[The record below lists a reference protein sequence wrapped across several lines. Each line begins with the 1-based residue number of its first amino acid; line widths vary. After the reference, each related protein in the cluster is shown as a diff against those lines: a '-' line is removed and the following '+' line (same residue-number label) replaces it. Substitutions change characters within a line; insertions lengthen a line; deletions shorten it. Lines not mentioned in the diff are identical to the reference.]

1 LAEVSPVNELERMRH
16 SAAHVMAKAVTD
28 LIPGTRVAIGPPI
41 EDGFYYD
48 FELGRD
54 IDPEQDFPEIER
66 RMREQIASD
75 LPFEHSEWPAEKA
88 RAHFERLG
96 EKYKVELI
104 DDLVKNDRVER
115 VGIYKHGDFVD
126 LCRGPHVTSTGQIGA
141 VKLLRTA
148 GAYWRGDSKR
158 EQLTRIYATAWP
170 TQAELDDYLHRLEE
184 ARKRDHRRLGQQL
197 ELFSFHEESP
207 GSAFWLPNGT
217 ILRQTIE
224 DFVRAEHRAR
234 GYREVRTPVIL
245 DRTLWERSGHW
256 ALYKGNMFVTETE
269 DREYGIKP
277 MNCIGAYVIYKE
289 RIHSFRELPLRLAE
303 LTGVLHRNELSGTLA
318 GLFRVRQ
325 FAQDDSHIFVSP
337 DGLEE
342 ELGRVLDFGLFLLR
356 AFGFEEFK
364 VGLSVRDPA
373 NTDKFLGGDEQWNHA
388 EDALLRLSRSR
399 GLEPE
404 VMFGEAKFYGPSLDI
419 HLRDALG
426 RYHQCTTIQIDFN
439 APERFDLEFVGSD
452 GHTHRPIV
460 IHRALIGSYERFI
473 GVLTEHYAGAFPLWL
488 APVQAI
494 VLPIADRHADYAAGV
509 LERLRAA
516 GLRAELDER
525 AERVQAKIRDAQLR
539 KIPYMLVV
547 GDREAADN
555 TAAVRLRTNENLG
568 PLPLG
573 DFLKTAAHL
582 IETRAV
588 ELSRPTPLADTL
600 PSG

>member
-1 LAEVSPVNELERMRH
+1 VDDLERMRH

-28 LIPGTRVAIGPPI
+28 LIPGTKVAIGPPI

-66 RMREQIASD
+66 RMREQIAAD
-75 LPFEHSEWPAEKA
+75 LPFTYDEWPAERA
-88 RAHFERLG
+88 REHFARLG

-104 DDLVKNDRVER
+104 DDLVKNDGVEQ
-115 VGIYKHGDFVD
+115 VGIYQHGDFID
-126 LCRGPHVTSTGQIGA
+126 LCRGPHVESTGRIGP

-170 TQAELDDYLHRLEE
+170 SQAELDDYLHRLEE

-217 ILRQTIE
+217 TLRQTIE
-224 DFVRAEHRAR
+224 DFVRTEQRAR

-277 MNCIGAYVIYKE
+277 MNCLGSYLIYKE
-289 RIHSFRELPLRLAE
+289 KIHSFRDLPLRLAE
-303 LTGVLHRNELSGTLA
+303 LTGVLHRNELSGALA

-325 FAQDDSHIFVSP
+325 FVQDDCHIFVTP

-342 ELGRVLDFGLFLLR
+342 ELGRNLDFGLFLMR
-356 AFGFEEFK
+356 SFGFEEFK

-373 NTDKFLGGDEQWNHA
+373 NTDKFLGGDEQWNLA

-404 VMFGEAKFYGPSLDI
+404 VMFGEAKFYGPSLDV

-452 GHTHRPIV
+452 GHPHRPIV
-460 IHRALIGSYERFI
+460 VHRALIGSFERFI

-494 VLPIADRHADYAAGV
+494 VLPIADRHADYAASV
-509 LERLRAA
+509 LQRLRSA
-516 GLRAELDER
+516 GLRAELDDR

-568 PLPLG
+568 PLPL
-573 DFLKTAAHL
+573 DRFLAATADL
-582 IETRAV
+582 IQTRSPELALPAAV
-588 ELSRPTPLADTL
+588 
-600 PSG
+600 PS

>member
-1 LAEVSPVNELERMRH
+1 MNDLERMRH

-75 LPFEHSEWPAEKA
+75 LPFEHSEWPAERA

-115 VGIYKHGDFVD
+115 VGIYQHGDFVD
-126 LCRGPHVTSTGQIGA
+126 LCRGPHVPSTGQIGA

-217 ILRQTIE
+217 ILRQAIE

-325 FAQDDSHIFVSP
+325 FAQDDTHIFVSP

-516 GLRAELDER
+516 GLRAELDDR

-568 PLPLG
+568 PLPLD

-588 ELSRPTPLADTL
+588 ELSVPTALADPL

>member
-1 LAEVSPVNELERMRH
+1 MRH

-54 IDPEQDFPEIER
+54 IDPEQDFPEVER
-66 RMREQIASD
+66 RIREQIDAD
-75 LPFEHSEWPAEKA
+75 LPFEHSEWPVEQA
-88 RAHFERLG
+88 RAHFDRLG

-104 DDLVKNDRVER
+104 DDLVRNDGVER
-115 VGIYKHGDFVD
+115 VGIYRHGDFVD
-126 LCRGPHVTSTGQIGA
+126 LCRGPHVASTGQIGP

-170 TQAELDDYLHRLEE
+170 SQAELDDYLHRPEE

-269 DREYGIKP
+269 EREYGIKP
-277 MNCIGAYVIYKE
+277 MNCIGSYVIYKE

-325 FAQDDSHIFVSP
+325 FVQDDTHIFVAP
-337 DGLEE
+337 EQVED
-342 ELGRVLDFGLFLLR
+342 ELARVFDFGVDMLK
-356 AFGFEEFK
+356 AFGFEEYK
-364 VGLSVRDPA
+364 VVLSVRDPA
-373 NTDKFLGGDEQWNHA
+373 EKEKFLGADELWENA
-388 EDALLRLSRSR
+388 EDALKRL
-399 GLEPE
+399 
-404 VMFGEAKFYGPSLDI
+404 A
-419 HLRDALG
+419 
-426 RYHQCTTIQIDFN
+426 
-439 APERFDLEFVGSD
+439 
-452 GHTHRPIV
+452 
-460 IHRALIGSYERFI
+460 
-473 GVLTEHYAGAFPLWL
+473 
-488 APVQAI
+488 
-494 VLPIADRHADYAAGV
+494 
-509 LERLRAA
+509 
-516 GLRAELDER
+516 
-525 AERVQAKIRDAQLR
+525 
-539 KIPYMLVV
+539 
-547 GDREAADN
+547 
-555 TAAVRLRTNENLG
+555 
-568 PLPLG
+568 
-573 DFLKTAAHL
+573 
-582 IETRAV
+582 
-588 ELSRPTPLADTL
+588 
-600 PSG
+600 

>member
-1 LAEVSPVNELERMRH
+1 VDDLERMRH

-48 FELGRD
+48 FELSRD
-54 IDPEQDFPEIER
+54 IDPEHDFPEIER
-66 RMREQIASD
+66 RMREQVGSD
-75 LPFEHSEWPAEKA
+75 LPFEHDEWPVDRA
-88 RAHFERLG
+88 RAHFEVLG

-104 DDLVKNDRVER
+104 DDLVRNEGVER
-115 VGIYKHGDFVD
+115 VGIYRHGDFVD
-126 LCRGPHVTSTGQIGA
+126 LCRGPHVPSTGRIGA

-170 TQAELDDYLHRLEE
+170 SQAELDDYLHRLEE

-197 ELFSFHEESP
+197 DLFSFHEESP

-217 ILRQTIE
+217 TLRQTVE

-234 GYREVRTPVIL
+234 GYKEVRTPVIL

-269 DREYGIKP
+269 DREYGVKP

-325 FAQDDSHIFVSP
+325 FAQDDTHIFVAP
-337 DGLEE
+337 EGLEE
-342 ELGRVLDFGLFLLR
+342 EVGRVLDFGLFLLR
-356 AFGFEEFK
+356 AFGFEQLK

-373 NTDKFLGGDEQWNHA
+373 NTDKFLGRDDQWDHA
-388 EDALLRLSRSR
+388 EEVLRRVSRSR

-419 HLRDALG
+419 HLKDALG
-426 RYHQCTTIQIDFN
+426 RLHQCTTIQIDFN
-439 APERFDLEFVGSD
+439 APERFELEYIGSD
-452 GHTHRPIV
+452 GHAHRPLV
-460 IHRALIGSYERFI
+460 IHRALIGSFERFI

-494 VLPIADRHADYAAGV
+494 VLPIADRHAAYAGQV
-509 LERLRAA
+509 LERLQGA
-516 GLRAELDER
+516 GLRAELDDR

-547 GDREAADN
+547 GDREAAEG
-555 TAAVRLRTNENLG
+555 TVAVRLRTNENLG
-568 PLPLG
+568 PRPL
-573 DFLKTAAHL
+573 DAFLAAAARL
-582 IETRAV
+582 VETRSL
-588 ELSRPTPLADTL
+588 ELGAPVPASAPA
-600 PSG
+600 

>member
-1 LAEVSPVNELERMRH
+1 MNDLERMRH

-28 LIPGTRVAIGPPI
+28 LIPGTKVAIGPPI
-41 EDGFYYD
+41 DDGFYYD
-48 FELGRD
+48 FELARD

-66 RMREQIASD
+66 RIREQLKAG
-75 LPFEHSEWPAEKA
+75 LAFEHDEWPSDQA
-88 RAHFERLG
+88 RAHFDRLG

-104 DDLVKNDRVER
+104 DDLGVER
-115 VGIYKHGDFVD
+115 VGIYRHGDFVD
-126 LCRGPHVTSTGQIGA
+126 LCRGPHVGSTTEIGA

-158 EQLTRIYATAWP
+158 EMLTRIYATAWP
-170 TQAELDDYLHRLEE
+170 TQEELDAYLERLEE

-224 DFVRAEHRAR
+224 DYNRGEHRKR
-234 GYREVRTPVIL
+234 GYKEVRTPVIL

-277 MNCIGAYVIYKE
+277 MNCIGAYVIYREK
-289 RIHSFRELPLRLAE
+289 IHSFRELPLRLAE
-303 LTGVLHRNELSGTLA
+303 LSGVLHRNELSGTMA

-325 FAQDDSHIFVSP
+325 FMQDDTHIFVSP
-337 DGLEE
+337 EGLEE
-342 ELGRVLDFGLFLLR
+342 ELGRVMDFGLFLLR

-364 VGLSVRDPA
+364 LGLSVRDA
-373 NTDKFLGGDEQWNHA
+373 SKEKFLGTDEQWNPA
-388 EDALLRLSRSR
+388 EAALLRLSRSR

-404 VMFGEAKFYGPSLDI
+404 IMQGEAKFYGPSLDI
-419 HLRDALG
+419 HLKDALG

-439 APERFDLEFVGSD
+439 APERFDLEFIGSD
-452 GHTHRPIV
+452 GQPHRPIV
-460 IHRALIGSYERFI
+460 IHRALLGSYERFI

-488 APVQAI
+488 APVQAV
-494 VLPIADRHADYAAGV
+494 VLPIADRHVEYARSV
-509 LERLRAA
+509 LDTLEAA
-516 GLRAELDER
+516 GLRGELDDRGER
-525 AERVQAKIRDAQLR
+525 INAKIRDAQLR

-547 GDREAADN
+547 GDREAAEGQV
-555 TAAVRLRTNENLG
+555 AARLRSGEQ
-568 PLPLG
+568 LPAMPVGELVG
-573 DFLKTAAHL
+573 
-582 IETRAV
+582 RACRIV
-588 ELSRPTPLADTL
+588 EERSTEL
-600 PSG
+600 

>member
-1 LAEVSPVNELERMRH
+1 MNDLERMRH

-509 LERLRAA
+509 LERLRTA

-568 PLPLG
+568 PLPLD

-588 ELSRPTPLADTL
+588 ELSRPTPLADSL

>member
-1 LAEVSPVNELERMRH
+1 MNDLERMRH

-48 FELGRD
+48 FELARD
-54 IDPEQDFPEIER
+54 IDPEKDFPEIER
-66 RMREQIASD
+66 RIQEQLKAG
-75 LPFEHSEWPAEKA
+75 LAFEHDEWSSADA

-104 DDLVKNDRVER
+104 DDLAVER
-115 VGIYKHGDFVD
+115 VGIYRHGDFVD
-126 LCRGPHVTSTGQIGA
+126 LCRGPHVGSTKEIGA

-158 EQLTRIYATAWP
+158 EMLTRIYATAWP
-170 TQAELDDYLHRLEE
+170 TQPELDAYLERLEE
-184 ARKRDHRRLGQQL
+184 ARRRDHRRLGQQL

-217 ILRQTIE
+217 VLRQTIE
-224 DFVRAEHRAR
+224 DFNREEHRKR
-234 GYREVRTPVIL
+234 GYKEVRTPVIL

-269 DREYGIKP
+269 EREYGIKP

-289 RIHSFRELPLRLAE
+289 KIHSFRELPLRLAE
-303 LTGVLHRNELSGTLA
+303 LSGVLHRNELSGTMA

-325 FAQDDSHIFVSP
+325 FMQDDTHIFVSP
-337 DGLEE
+337 EGLEE
-342 ELGRVLDFGLFLLR
+342 ELGRVMDFGLFLLR
-356 AFGFEEFK
+356 AFGFEELK
-364 VGLSVRDPA
+364 VGLSVRDA
-373 NTDKFLGGDEQWNHA
+373 GKEKFLGTDEQWNPA
-388 EDALLRLSRSR
+388 EEALLRLSRSR

-404 VMFGEAKFYGPSLDI
+404 IMQGEAKFYGPSLDI

-452 GHTHRPIV
+452 GQPHRPIV
-460 IHRALIGSYERFI
+460 IHRALLGSYERFI

-488 APVQAI
+488 APVQAV
-494 VLPIADRHADYAAGV
+494 VLPIADRHVEYGRSV
-509 LERLRAA
+509 LDALESA
-516 GLRAELDER
+516 GLRAELDDR
-525 AERVQAKIRDAQLR
+525 AERVNAKIRDAQLR

-547 GDREAADN
+547 GDREAAEGQV
-555 TAAVRLRTNENLG
+555 AARLRSGEQ
-568 PLPLG
+568 LPAMPVAELVERAG
-573 DFLKTAAHL
+573 RIVGERS
-582 IETRAV
+582 IE
-588 ELSRPTPLADTL
+588 L
-600 PSG
+600 

>member
-1 LAEVSPVNELERMRH
+1 VNDLERMRH

-75 LPFEHSEWPAEKA
+75 LPFEHSEWPAERA

-115 VGIYKHGDFVD
+115 VGIYQHGDFVD
-126 LCRGPHVTSTGQIGA
+126 LCRGPHVPSTGQIGA

-325 FAQDDSHIFVSP
+325 FAQDDTHIFVSP

-516 GLRAELDER
+516 GLRAELDDR

-568 PLPLG
+568 PLPLD

-588 ELSRPTPLADTL
+588 ELSVPTALADPL

>member
-1 LAEVSPVNELERMRH
+1 VNDLERMRH

-28 LIPGTRVAIGPPI
+28 LIPGTKVAIGPPI

-48 FELGRD
+48 FELARD
-54 IDPEQDFPEIER
+54 IDPERDFPEIER
-66 RMREQIASD
+66 RMREQIGAD
-75 LPFEHSEWPAEKA
+75 LPFQHAEWPVDRA
-88 RAHFERLG
+88 RDHFARLG

-104 DDLVKNDRVER
+104 DDLVKNEGVDR
-115 VGIYKHGDFVD
+115 VGIYQHGDFVD
-126 LCRGPHVTSTGQIGA
+126 LCRGPHVDSTGQIGA

-170 TQAELDDYLHRLEE
+170 SQVELDDYLHRLEE
-184 ARKRDHRRLGQQL
+184 ARKRDHRRVGQQL

-234 GYREVRTPVIL
+234 GYKEIRTPVIL

-289 RIHSFRELPLRLAE
+289 KLHSFRELPLRLAE

-325 FAQDDSHIFVSP
+325 FVQDDTHIFVTP

-342 ELGRVLDFGLFLLR
+342 ELARVLDFGLFLLR

-373 NTDKFLGGDEQWNHA
+373 NTDKFLGSDEQWDRA
-388 EDALLRLSRSR
+388 EEALLRLSRSR

-404 VMFGEAKFYGPSLDI
+404 VMFGEAKFYGPSLDV

-452 GHTHRPIV
+452 GQPHRPIV
-460 IHRALIGSYERFI
+460 LHRALIGSYERFI
-473 GVLTEHYAGAFPLWL
+473 GVLIEHYAGAFPLWL
-488 APVQAI
+488 APVQAV
-494 VLPIADRHADYAAGV
+494 VLPIADRHADYAAQV
-509 LERLRAA
+509 LERLQAA
-516 GLRAELDER
+516 GLRAELDDR

-547 GDREAADN
+547 GDREAADG
-555 TAAVRLRTNENLG
+555 TVAVRLRTNENLG
-568 PLPLG
+568 PVPLD
-573 DFLKTAAHL
+573 DFLATATDL
-582 IETRAV
+582 IATRS
-588 ELSRPTPLADTL
+588 LDLTL
-600 PSG
+600 PVPV

>member
-1 LAEVSPVNELERMRH
+1 VNDLERMRH

-75 LPFEHSEWPAEKA
+75 LPFEHSEWPAERA

-115 VGIYKHGDFVD
+115 VGIYQHGDFVD
-126 LCRGPHVTSTGQIGA
+126 LCRGPHVPSTGQIGA

-217 ILRQTIE
+217 ILRQAIE

-325 FAQDDSHIFVSP
+325 FAQDDTHIFVSP

-516 GLRAELDER
+516 GLRAELDDR

-568 PLPLG
+568 PLPLD

-588 ELSRPTPLADTL
+588 ELSVPTALADPL

>member
-1 LAEVSPVNELERMRH
+1 VNDLERMRH

-28 LIPGTRVAIGPPI
+28 LIPGSRVAIGPPI

-48 FELGRD
+48 FELTRD

-66 RMREQIASD
+66 RMREQVGAG
-75 LPFEHSEWPAEKA
+75 LAFEHDEWPVDRA
-88 RAHFERLG
+88 RAHFEALG

-104 DDLVKNDRVER
+104 DDLVKNEGVER

-126 LCRGPHVTSTGQIGA
+126 LCRGPHVGSTGEVGA

-158 EQLTRIYATAWP
+158 EQLTRIYGTAWP
-170 TQAELDDYLHRLEE
+170 SQAELDDYLHRLEE

-217 ILRQTIE
+217 ILRQTVE
-224 DFVRAEHRAR
+224 DFLRAEHRAR

-269 DREYGIKP
+269 DREYGVKP

-289 RIHSFRELPLRLAE
+289 KIHSFRELPLRLAE
-303 LTGVLHRNELSGTLA
+303 ITGVLHRNELSGTLA

-325 FAQDDSHIFVSP
+325 FAQDDTHIFVSP
-337 DGLEE
+337 EGLEE
-342 ELGRVLDFGLFLLR
+342 EVGRVLDFGLFLLR
-356 AFGFEEFK
+356 AFGFEEYR

-373 NTDKFLGGDEQWNHA
+373 NTDKFLGRDDQWDHA
-388 EDALLRLSRSR
+388 EEVLLRVARSR
-399 GLEPE
+399 EIEPE

-439 APERFDLEFVGSD
+439 APERFDLEFIGSD
-452 GHTHRPIV
+452 GHAHRPLV
-460 IHRALIGSYERFI
+460 IHRALIGSFERFI
-473 GVLTEHYAGAFPLWL
+473 GVLTEHFAGAFPLWL

-494 VLPIADRHADYAAGV
+494 VLPIADRHAGYAADV
-509 LERLRAA
+509 VARLQAA
-516 GLRAELDER
+516 GLRAELDDR

-547 GDREAADN
+547 GDREAADG

-568 PLPLG
+568 PVPL
-573 DFLKTAAHL
+573 DQFLATATGL
-582 IETRAV
+582 V
-588 ELSRPTPLADTL
+588 QSRSLDLGAPAPAGAAS
-600 PSG
+600 P